1 MKKKYII
8 ESIVKHLNII
18 LDHLELNR
26 FMPRGL
32 INNISKHLNKLNNFV
47 LSELHVLLKLIV
59 IQLEDNNNLS
69 K

>member
-32 INNISKHLNKLNNFV
+32 INNISKHLNRLNNFV
-47 LSELHVLLKLIV
+47 LAELMVTLKIISSELT
-59 IQLEDNNNLS
+59 ENNWS

>member
-8 ESIVKHLNII
+8 ASIVEHLNII
-18 LDHLELNR
+18 LDHLELTR

-32 INNISKHLNKLNNFV
+32 INHIAKHFTKLNNFV
-47 LSELHVLLKLIV
+47 LSEIMVTLRIISTELT
-59 IQLEDNNNLS
+59 ENNWS

>member
-8 ESIVKHLNII
+8 ASIVEHLNII

-47 LSELHVLLKLIV
+47 LSEIMVTLKIISCELT
-59 IQLEDNNNLS
+59 ENNWS

>member
-26 FMPRGL
+26 FMPQGL
-32 INNISKHLNKLNNFV
+32 INNISKHLNRLNNFV
-47 LSELHVLLKLIV
+47 LAELMVTLKIISSELT
-59 IQLEDNNNLS
+59 ENNWS